1 MPHFHIPL
9 QSGNNR
15 ILGLMKRRYQREL
28 YKERVEY
35 IKKLMPHCCIGVDV
49 IVGFPSESEEEFQDT
64 FNFLH
69 EIDISYLH
77 VFTYSERDHTQAL
90 TIEPV
95 VPIEV
100 RNQRNKILRN
110 LSFQKLNFFTEQ
122 HRGQTRAIL
131 FEQAEKNG
139 MMEGYSDNYIKIQ
152 APYQKEKVNSL
163 EMWIL

>member
-1 MPHFHIPL
+1 
-9 QSGNNR
+9 
-15 ILGLMKRRYQREL
+15 
-28 YKERVEY
+28 
-35 IKKLMPHCCIGVDV
+35 
-49 IVGFPSESEEEFQDT
+49 
-64 FNFLH
+64 
-69 EIDISYLH
+69 
-77 VFTYSERDHTQAL
+77 
-90 TIEPV
+90 V

-122 HRGQTRAIL
+122 HRGQTRAVL
-131 FEQAEKNG
+131 FEQADKNG